1 MQAPSFFSLHS
12 PMAEADDLKSSQCG
26 FESHWRHQFWELVVS
41 LLPAS
46 AVAFTIE
53 KSTYW
58 VQKEEQ

>member
-1 MQAPSFFSLHS
+1 
-12 PMAEADDLKSSQCG
+12 
-26 FESHWRHQFWELVVS
+26 VS

-53 KSTYW
+53 KSTYR

>member
-1 MQAPSFFSLHS
+1 
-12 PMAEADDLKSSQCG
+12 
-26 FESHWRHQFWELVVS
+26 VS

-53 KSTYW
+53 KSTYS